1 MPGEEAPPIPRGF
14 PDAFGDGPG
23 EEDALLLLACLRG
36 ITPRSL
42 HALAWLHGTA
52 SACVEA
58 IGAGAAGS
66 DNDRACLGAVDPGGI
81 RKQLA
86 VAGAR
91 FAPFGHDD
99 YWPAFVRLDD
109 PPVGVFLRGASLGP
123 GEDRV
128 AVVGTR
134 RPTALGREVGREI
147 ARGLAASGV
156 PVVSGG
162 AIGVDAVAHRGAL
175 DVGGRTVAVLGS
187 GIDVDYPRSNE
198 RLLREV
204 AATGTIVSEYPP
216 GVPAEPY
223 RFPAR
228 NRLIAALSR
237 GVVVVEGAHRSGTRI
252 TAEHAIELGLDVF
265 AIPGPVTSPL
275 AETPLELIREGA
287 RLVRGAEDVLEDL
300 EIVAAERPPG
310 SAPVGLP
317 TDERKV
323 FETLRT
329 ALLPDAVARETGLAM
344 ADAVGALIRLE
355 LRGLVRGNGGRY
367 ERTFAAARRSSAG
380 RPPPRTSD
388 PTGPG

>member
-1 MPGEEAPPIPRGF
+1 MPAEGAPRGF
-14 PDAFGDGPG
+14 PDAFGEGPA
-23 EEDALLLLACLRG
+23 EEDAVLMLACLRG
-36 ITPRSL
+36 ITPRTL
-42 HALAWLHGTA
+42 HALAWREGTA
-52 SACVEA
+52 SGCVEA
-58 IGAGAAGS
+58 IRRGVSGS
-66 DNDRACLGAVDPGGI
+66 DNDRACLESAD
-81 RKQLA
+81 LA
-86 VAGAR
+86 VVRERLVRAGAR
-91 FAPFGHDD
+91 FAPYGHGD
-99 YWPAFVRLDD
+99 YWPAFVRLAD
-109 PPVGVFLRGASLGP
+109 PPVGVFLRGAPLGD

-156 PVVSGG
+156 AVVSGG
-162 AIGVDAVAHRGAL
+162 AIGIDAVAHRGAL
-175 DVGGRTVAVLGS
+175 DAGGRTVAVLGS

-198 RLLREV
+198 RLLVEV

-216 GVPAEPY
+216 GVPAEPH

-265 AIPGPVTSPL
+265 AVPGPVTSPL

-300 EIVAAERPPG
+300 GIVPVERPEG
-310 SAPVGLP
+310 SAPVGLAE
-317 TDERKV
+317 DERTV
-323 FETLRT
+323 FEALRT
-329 ALLPDAVARETGLAM
+329 ALLPDAVARETGLSM

-367 ERTFAAARRSSAG
+367 ERTFAGARRSSAG
-380 RPPPRTSD
+380 RPPPQEGQASGR
-388 PTGPG
+388 G

>member
-1 MPGEEAPPIPRGF
+1 M
-14 PDAFGDGPG
+14 
-23 EEDALLLLACLRG
+23 
-36 ITPRSL
+36 
-42 HALAWLHGTA
+42 
-52 SACVEA
+52 
-58 IGAGAAGS
+58 
-66 DNDRACLGAVDPGGI
+66 
-81 RKQLA
+81 
-86 VAGAR
+86 
-91 FAPFGHDD
+91 
-99 YWPAFVRLDD
+99 
-109 PPVGVFLRGASLGP
+109 
-123 GEDRV
+123 
-128 AVVGTR
+128 
-134 RPTALGREVGREI
+134 
-147 ARGLAASGV
+147 

-162 AIGVDAVAHRGAL
+162 AIGIDAVAHRGAL

-300 EIVAAERPPG
+300 GIVAAERPPG